1 MDLKTSLLLSFEF
14 LIDACNYFQAIFT
27 SIRPILQAVSDLG
40 CSFVYNSVYN
50 SVYSHF
56 GSSSLKS
63 NFLASFRC

>member
-40 CSFVYNSVYN
+40 CSFVYNSVY
-50 SVYSHF
+50 SHF